1 MSKALIFIT
10 FLIFFT
16 LSACHS
22 GHIYFKNSKIN
33 TGVDFSKGKWLLNT
47 IDCPESTQEKLTA
60 ETLLFFN
67 QYTKQRLF
75 QISKVDGLLIPKSIP
90 LNPNK
95 NELKNLKLGT
105 GFDYFINIKARKN
118 KNDYGNFSLY
128 ESADSSG
135 KNESSVIVEIYDLNL
150 QEIIYSKTAIG
161 VSGKSAE
168 LLKSNTQKS
177 NKLIDNIEFYKNP
190 NQLING
196 ALKKIFKD
204 LKKKSV
210 K

>member
-22 GHIYFKNSKIN
+22 SHIYFKNSKIN

-47 IDCPESTQEKLTA
+47 IDCPESTQEKLTT

-90 LNPNK
+90 LDPNK